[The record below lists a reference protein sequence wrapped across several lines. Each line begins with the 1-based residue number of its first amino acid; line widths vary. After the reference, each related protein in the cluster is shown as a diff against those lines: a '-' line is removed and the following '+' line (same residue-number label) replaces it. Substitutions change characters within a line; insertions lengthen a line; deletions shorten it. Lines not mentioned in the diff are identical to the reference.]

1 MCPEVSDGDY
11 GHAKVGCVA
20 TAMGMIMHYWGYPSH
35 GMGTW
40 NGVNFG
46 ETTYNWE
53 NMPNQLDQNSTQEEV
68 NAVAT
73 LLRQCGASV
82 GMDYGAESSGALYNS
97 VEFGLEH
104 CFGYEFNAQHRWNN
118 FDDWLLLIKS
128 NLLINKPIYYSGNDD
143 NGAGGHAWV
152 CDGFDENDLLH
163 FNWGWNGLDNGYFA
177 LGAFNV
183 GFQFN
188 HWHYAVFDIQ
198 PPCNTDTIYNITTS
212 NNLLEGGTVIGNG
225 TFSCGQICNLI
236 ATASDGYVFVN
247 WTENGNVVSSEADY
261 SFEVYSDR
269 NMVANFDVFYAPTS
283 VNIET
288 STVGGGFV
296 TGGGSYDY
304 GTYCTLIATA
314 NENFSFAYW
323 TENGVVISLDS
334 TYSFS
339 ATEDRSLVAH
349 FSDSGSSCDIAI
361 ELYSYYGNGWD
372 DGALEVLYNDTTSEQ
387 LTLGNGSSTA
397 SFIRSVENGSHVVLL
412 YYPPSGIISGALS
425 VKVSYANGIPI
436 WQLFNSASTAQFEF
450 DIDCENAYLPRNI
463 LATSNPSEGGIIT
476 GSGTYEA
483 GETCVLSAIP
493 NQGYSFANWTE
504 NGETISEDAMLVF
517 NVSADRN
524 IEAHF
529 SLPLVVN
536 VTSNTVNGGAVSG
549 SGSYIYGQNCT
560 VAAEPNPEFSFYSWT
575 ENGEI
580 ISTDLMYTFK
590 VTANRNI
597 VANFGPALN
606 IVVGLSPNEGGTVT
620 GDGIYNYNQL
630 CILNANANEGF
641 RFKQWEEDGEIISRN
656 SNLFFNVTEPRNLT
670 AVFDENVDTIS
681 GLLNGLF
688 SISEEKQIGFSKG
701 NLQYIGSATEP
712 FWKFAEHQYDYLGD
726 NGQCSTAENVDR
738 DLFGWGTSGYNHGA
752 TSYQPWSTSENDFDY
767 QVYGSDQYN
776 LFDQTGQ
783 ADWGYNAI
791 SNGGDME
798 NQWRTLTVGEWEYL
812 FDLRNTQSGIRYAK
826 ANVNGVNGVI
836 LLPDNW
842 NTSVYELNNGNEG
855 LAHFDGNIITE
866 ESWSLLESAGAV
878 FLPACG
884 IRDNT
889 TGYYFNWEGKYASAN
904 SALTVIFTD
913 SYLYSNIWST
923 RYQGY
928 SVRLVRFT
936 APARYMISA
945 VPNSGE
951 TGVVEGGGLYDE
963 NATATLTATP
973 NPGYLFS
980 HWSDGSTE
988 NPRTITVTGDMTLTA
1003 YFVEDLVNVA
1013 AMSNEP
1019 AMGTVLGGGSY
1030 PRNSEVTLA
1039 AVAKQGF
1046 SFLGWDN
1053 GVPDNPYTFTVSDDI
1068 SLTALFAAHDTTY
1081 IDVHDTTYVDV
1092 HDTTY
1097 IDVHDTTYVDVYVPV
1112 HDTTY
1117 IDVHDTTYLWQYDTT
1132 YVDVPYPV
1140 HDTTYVDVHD
1150 TTYLWQYDTTY
1161 VNVPYPVHDTT
1172 YVDVHDT
1179 TYLWQY
1185 DTTYINVPYPV
1196 HDTTYV
1202 TLTDTIVLNHYDTT
1216 YITLHD
1222 TITITEPLTWYSLQ
1236 VLSEDMDK
1244 GVGAGSGQFP
1254 EGTDVEI
1261 AAIPVEGY
1269 RFLQWSDG
1277 SEANPRTITL
1287 NENLTLTAMF
1297 TTVGVTDLELPT
1309 WYVYPEQGAFVV
1321 KGTGGHQVSVYDAV
1335 GKLLH
1340 RYSDA
1345 PEILRYSVPAAGSYY
1360 IQVDNGAA
1368 KKVTVVR

>member
-1 MCPEVSDGDY
+1 
-11 GHAKVGCVA
+11 
-20 TAMGMIMHYWGYPSH
+20 
-35 GMGTW
+35 
-40 NGVNFG
+40 
-46 ETTYNWE
+46 
-53 NMPNQLDQNSTQEEV
+53 
-68 NAVAT
+68 
-73 LLRQCGASV
+73 
-82 GMDYGAESSGALYNS
+82 
-97 VEFGLEH
+97 
-104 CFGYEFNAQHRWNN
+104 
-118 FDDWLLLIKS
+118 
-128 NLLINKPIYYSGNDD
+128 
-143 NGAGGHAWV
+143 
-152 CDGFDENDLLH
+152 
-163 FNWGWNGLDNGYFA
+163 
-177 LGAFNV
+177 
-183 GFQFN
+183 
-188 HWHYAVFDIQ
+188 
-198 PPCNTDTIYNITTS
+198 
-212 NNLLEGGTVIGNG
+212 
-225 TFSCGQICNLI
+225 
-236 ATASDGYVFVN
+236 
-247 WTENGNVVSSEADY
+247 
-261 SFEVYSDR
+261 
-269 NMVANFDVFYAPTS
+269 
-283 VNIET
+283 
-288 STVGGGFV
+288 
-296 TGGGSYDY
+296 
-304 GTYCTLIATA
+304 
-314 NENFSFAYW
+314 
-323 TENGVVISLDS
+323 
-334 TYSFS
+334 
-339 ATEDRSLVAH
+339 
-349 FSDSGSSCDIAI
+349 
-361 ELYSYYGNGWD
+361 
-372 DGALEVLYNDTTSEQ
+372 
-387 LTLGNGSSTA
+387 
-397 SFIRSVENGSHVVLL
+397 
-412 YYPPSGIISGALS
+412 
-425 VKVSYANGIPI
+425 
-436 WQLFNSASTAQFEF
+436 
-450 DIDCENAYLPRNI
+450 
-463 LATSNPSEGGIIT
+463 
-476 GSGTYEA
+476 
-483 GETCVLSAIP
+483 
-493 NQGYSFANWTE
+493 
-504 NGETISEDAMLVF
+504 
-517 NVSADRN
+517 
-524 IEAHF
+524 
-529 SLPLVVN
+529 
-536 VTSNTVNGGAVSG
+536 
-549 SGSYIYGQNCT
+549 
-560 VAAEPNPEFSFYSWT
+560 
-575 ENGEI
+575 
-580 ISTDLMYTFK
+580 
-590 VTANRNI
+590 
-597 VANFGPALN
+597 
-606 IVVGLSPNEGGTVT
+606 
-620 GDGIYNYNQL
+620 
-630 CILNANANEGF
+630 
-641 RFKQWEEDGEIISRN
+641 
-656 SNLFFNVTEPRNLT
+656 
-670 AVFDENVDTIS
+670 
-681 GLLNGLF
+681 
-688 SISEEKQIGFSKG
+688 
-701 NLQYIGSATEP
+701 
-712 FWKFAEHQYDYLGD
+712 
-726 NGQCSTAENVDR
+726 
-738 DLFGWGTSGYNHGA
+738 
-752 TSYQPWSTSENDFDY
+752 
-767 QVYGSDQYN
+767 
-776 LFDQTGQ
+776 
-783 ADWGYNAI
+783 
-791 SNGGDME
+791 
-798 NQWRTLTVGEWEYL
+798 
-812 FDLRNTQSGIRYAK
+812 
-826 ANVNGVNGVI
+826 
-836 LLPDNW
+836 
-842 NTSVYELNNGNEG
+842 
-855 LAHFDGNIITE
+855 
-866 ESWSLLESAGAV
+866 
-878 FLPACG
+878 
-884 IRDNT
+884 
-889 TGYYFNWEGKYASAN
+889 
-904 SALTVIFTD
+904 
-913 SYLYSNIWST
+913 
-923 RYQGY
+923 
-928 SVRLVRFT
+928 
-936 APARYMISA
+936 MISA

-1340 RYSDA
+1340 RYSEA